1 VVRIPDAKV
10 ALSTASVYP
19 ESTATAFEIA
29 ARLGYDGVEVMV
41 WTDPVSQDIEALRR
55 LSDYH
60 RVPILAVHAPC
71 LLITQRVWSTD
82 PWVKLQRAQAA
93 AEKLGASTVVVH
105 PPFRWQRQYARDF
118 IDGIWR
124 MANETDVR
132 FAVENMYPW
141 RYRDREMLA
150 YAPEWD
156 VSQDD
161 YRHYTIDLS
170 HTATARSDAMEMV
183 ARMGDRLG
191 HVHLADGRGSA
202 KDEHLVPGRGT
213 QPCAELLEHLAGSG
227 FDGHVVIE
235 VNTARPTW
243 RRRWPSPGCTSPP
256 RPASDDPAGSVAVTG
271 PRRGRGRPSR
281 AEAAAGPGT
290 RERIL
295 EAARAEFAERGY
307 DKTSVRGIAKAAGV
321 DPALV
326 HHYFGTKDEVFAAA
340 IELSFEPALII
351 PAIVGE
357 SAEGIGERLAR
368 YFLSVWE
375 NPVTRAPL
383 LAVIRSALTHEAAAK
398 VLRGFVLR
406 RLLQRVAADLDVP
419 DPEFRA
425 ELAAS
430 HMIGIAILRYVVQVE
445 PLASARPED
454 IVAMVAPT
462 LQRYLT
468 ED

>member
-1 VVRIPDAKV
+1 
-10 ALSTASVYP
+10 
-19 ESTATAFEIA
+19 
-29 ARLGYDGVEVMV
+29 M
-41 WTDPVSQDIEALRR
+41 
-55 LSDYH
+55 
-60 RVPILAVHAPC
+60 
-71 LLITQRVWSTD
+71 
-82 PWVKLQRAQAA
+82 
-93 AEKLGASTVVVH
+93 
-105 PPFRWQRQYARDF
+105 
-118 IDGIWR
+118 
-124 MANETDVR
+124 
-132 FAVENMYPW
+132 
-141 RYRDREMLA
+141 
-150 YAPEWD
+150 
-156 VSQDD
+156 
-161 YRHYTIDLS
+161 
-170 HTATARSDAMEMV
+170 
-183 ARMGDRLG
+183 
-191 HVHLADGRGSA
+191 
-202 KDEHLVPGRGT
+202 
-213 QPCAELLEHLAGSG
+213 
-227 FDGHVVIE
+227 
-235 VNTARPTW
+235 
-243 RRRWPSPGCTSPP
+243 
-256 RPASDDPAGSVAVTG
+256 TG

-340 IELSFEPALII
+340 IELSFEPALIV
-351 PAIVGE
+351 PAIVGGP
-357 SAEGIGERLAR
+357 AEGIGERLAR